1 MAAIANYEKAYTP
14 EQRQLADH
22 LIGLERSAL
31 DKWFKGDTSGYANLW
46 SQYSFTYYGIGFK
59 TLDNA
64 PRFQQATDEF

>member
-46 SQYSFTYYGIGFK
+46 S
-59 TLDNA
+59 
-64 PRFQQATDEF
+64 